1 MTPLSDSF
9 ALLHPK
15 VQRLIYERGWTAL
28 TPIQDRAI
36 PIIATGE
43 GHALLV
49 AETASGKT
57 EAAFL
62 PAISNTL
69 EALPHSLKILYVSPL
84 KALINDQNKRLT
96 ALLEDLDVPVQRWHG
111 DVAASQKSKLI
122 KEPRGILQI
131 TPESMEGLLINR
143 TRELSRLVADI
154 EFIIIDELH
163 AFLGT
168 ARGTHARSVI
178 ARVSAYAKRPPRL
191 IALSATIGDV
201 GAAARW
207 LHHNAPSSVAIIDT
221 AKAGRGA
228 DYCLMHFPRG
238 KDGSLPLE
246 LFEDIELLTREM
258 KAIVFVNSKSELETA
273 AGFLNR
279 ISMKH
284 VGSERFLV
292 HHANVSAA
300 EREWVEEKLRA
311 SDSMHTALATSTLEL
326 GIDIGSLD
334 LVCQL
339 DSTYSVSSLKQ
350 RLGRSGRRAGGRRTF
365 MLYSTTDE
373 DLLQA
378 LAVTELFLSGWV
390 EPPREESEP
399 WDLLW
404 HQLVSLARE
413 RAVPREELIQ
423 QAMSTMAFGSIG
435 PGETDR
441 LLDDMLKA
449 EHLEEV
455 PGSQEIIPGLE
466 AERVLGGREWYAVFE
481 TPREF
486 EVLEKEKLIGTL
498 PVDATL
504 SVGVTVLLA
513 GRRWV
518 IVDLDADRLR
528 LYVEP
533 APQGKAPIFFGA
545 GGSVHQVVRDRMHDL
560 LRAEGTPDY
569 AQGSAEAA
577 LRSMRQA
584 YAALK
589 LAPQERAVTAG
600 DKAGTAVAM
609 LFAGSEEVRTLCAIL
624 GHADIP
630 SRPIGFGHI
639 AAHAEAADI
648 LRILNRPDEWPNA
661 EEIVAALPTEALA
674 PTKFGRFLPEWAQ
687 RRHYTSRNL
696 QPDSAIGFIRRLHLV
711 GL

>member
-1 MTPLSDSF
+1 MSDSF

-36 PIIATGE
+36 PVIATGKS
-43 GHALLV
+43 HALLV

-69 EALPHSLKILYVSPL
+69 DALPHSLKILYVSPL

-111 DVAASQKSKLI
+111 DVAASQKSKLV

-143 TRELSRLVADI
+143 TRELARLVADV
-154 EFIIIDELH
+154 EFVIIDELH
-163 AFLGT
+163 AFLGS

-178 ARVSAYAKRPPRL
+178 ARVSEYAKTSPRL

-207 LHHNAPSSVAIIDT
+207 LHHHDPSSVAIIDA
-221 AKAGRGA
+221 AKAGRGT
-228 DYCLMHFPRG
+228 DYCVMHFPRG
-238 KDGSLPLE
+238 KGGSLPLE

-273 AGFLNR
+273 AAFLNR
-279 ISMKH
+279 LSRKH
-284 VGSERFLV
+284 TGSERFLV
-292 HHANVSAA
+292 HHANVSAT

-311 SDSMHTALATSTLEL
+311 PDSMHTALATSTLEL

-378 LAVTELFLSGWV
+378 VAVTELFLSGWV
-390 EPPREESEP
+390 EPPREENEP

-413 RAVPREELIQ
+413 RAVPREKLIKR
-423 QAMSTMAFGSIG
+423 AMSSMAFGSLDAD
-435 PGETDR
+435 ETGR
-441 LLDDMLKA
+441 LLDDMLTA
-449 EHLEEV
+449 EHLEEI
-455 PGSQEIIPGLE
+455 PGSREIIPGLE
-466 AERVLGGREWYAVFE
+466 AERELGGREWYAVFE

-498 PVDATL
+498 PVDAAL
-504 SVGVTVLLA
+504 NVGVTVLLA
-513 GRRWV
+513 GRKWV

-528 LYVEP
+528 LYVEQ
-533 APQGKAPIFFGA
+533 ATQGKAPIFFGA
-545 GGSVHQVVRDRMHDL
+545 GGSVHQSVRDKMHDL

-569 AQGSAEAA
+569 AQGSAETA

-584 YAALK
+584 YAALR
-589 LAPQERAVTAG
+589 LAPQERAVVAG
-600 DKAGTAVAM
+600 EKAGTAVAM
-609 LFAGSEEVRTLCAIL
+609 LFAGSEEVRTLCAVL
-624 GHADIP
+624 GHAGIP
-630 SRPIGFGHI
+630 SRPIGFGHV
-639 AAHAEAADI
+639 AAHAEPTEV
-648 LRILNRPDEWPNA
+648 LRILNRPDDWPKA
-661 EEIVAALPTEALA
+661 GEVVAALPYEALA

-687 RRHYTSRNL
+687 RRHYAARNL
-696 QPDSAIGFIRRLHLV
+696 QIDAAMRLVRRLQLIIQ
-711 GL
+711 

>member
-1 MTPLSDSF
+1 M
-9 ALLHPK
+9 
-15 VQRLIYERGWTAL
+15 QRLIYERGWTAL

-36 PIIATGE
+36 PVIAG
-43 GHALLV
+43 GKSHALLV

-69 EALPHSLKILYVSPL
+69 DALPHRLKILYVSPL

-111 DVAASQKSKLI
+111 DVAASQKAKLV
-122 KEPRGILQI
+122 KEPKGILQI
-131 TPESMEGLLINR
+131 TPESVEGLLINR
-143 TRELSRLVADI
+143 TRELARLVADV
-154 EFIIIDELH
+154 EFVIVDELH

-178 ARVSAYAKRPPRL
+178 ARLSAYARPPPRL
-191 IALSATIGDV
+191 IALSATIGDI

-207 LHHNAPSSVAIIDT
+207 LHCNDPSSVAIIDI
-221 AKAGRGA
+221 AKGIGRGT

-238 KDGSLPLE
+238 KDGSLPLD
-246 LFEDIELLTREM
+246 LFEDIENLTREM

-273 AGFLNR
+273 AGYLNR
-279 ISMKH
+279 VSMKRT
-284 VGSERFLV
+284 GAERFLV
-292 HHANVSAA
+292 HHANVSST

-311 SDSMHTALATSTLEL
+311 PDSMYTALATGTLEL
-326 GIDIGSLD
+326 GVDIGSLD

-378 LAVTELFLSGWV
+378 LAVTDLFLSGWV

-413 RAVPREELIQ
+413 RAVPREELVRSAI
-423 QAMSTMAFGSIG
+423 STMAFGVIDAE
-435 PGETDR
+435 ETDR
-441 LLDDMLKA
+441 LLGHMLKA

-455 PGSQEIIPGLE
+455 PGSREIIPGLE
-466 AERVLGGREWYAVFE
+466 AERELGGRDWYAVFE

-486 EVLEKEKLIGTL
+486 EVLEKERLIGTL
-498 PVDATL
+498 PVDGAL
-504 SVGVTVLLA
+504 NVGVTVLLA
-513 GRRWV
+513 GRKWV

-528 LYVEP
+528 LYVEQ
-533 APQGKAPIFFGA
+533 APQGKAPIFFGT
-545 GGSVHQVVRDRMHDL
+545 GGSVHQSVRDRMHDI
-560 LRAEGTPDY
+560 LREEGTAAY
-569 AQGSAEAA
+569 VQGSAISA

-584 YAALK
+584 YAALR
-589 LAPQERAVTAG
+589 LAPQERGIVAG
-600 DKAGTAVAM
+600 EQAGTAVAM
-609 LFAGSEEVRTLCAIL
+609 LFAGSSEVRTLCAIL
-624 GHADIP
+624 GHAGIT
-630 SRPIGFGHI
+630 SRPIGLGHI
-639 AAHAEAADI
+639 AAHAEPAEV
-648 LRILNRPDEWPNA
+648 LPFLNRPDEWPKA
-661 EEIVAALPTEALA
+661 EEIAGALPHEALA
-674 PTKFGRFLPEWAQ
+674 PTKFGRFLPIWAQ
-687 RRHYTSRNL
+687 RRHYAARYLQLNAATSFVQRI
-696 QPDSAIGFIRRLHLV
+696 QPVIRIGAASRS
-711 GL
+711 GSSP